1 MAILLSFGDF
11 IDDPNIARG
20 FSELVYVHN
29 LLIPQFAIH
38 REKHTASSCRMP
50 YIIIITESAAFVNTA
65 GGYI

>member
-1 MAILLSFGDF
+1 MAILLSFGDLV
-11 IDDPNIARG
+11 DDFYATRDY
-20 FSELVYVHN
+20 SELIYVHR